1 MKPRYSQR
9 VQVNSPAIF
18 SIGSLVGQGRVLD
31 LTIPG
36 CLLESPLSV
45 KVGDRMQLKLI
56 LPGNQLPLCVSEGIV
71 RWVNGIRCGV
81 EFVKMSEKDRRQ
93 LNQFVT
99 RHLSRSATKPPGEGQ
114 KSSELGRYNW
124 HLKTYSL

>member
-9 VQVNSPAIF
+9 VQLKSPTIF
-18 SIGSLVGQGRVLD
+18 SIGSLVGQGQVLD

-36 CLLESPLSV
+36 CLLESPLPV
-45 KVGDRMQLKLI
+45 KVGDCMPLKLV
-56 LPGNQLPLCVSEGIV
+56 LPGNRLPLCVSEGVV

-81 EFVKMSEKDRRQ
+81 EFVKMSENDRQQ

-114 KSSELGRYNW
+114 KCSEAGGYNW
-124 HLKTYSL
+124 HLKTHSL